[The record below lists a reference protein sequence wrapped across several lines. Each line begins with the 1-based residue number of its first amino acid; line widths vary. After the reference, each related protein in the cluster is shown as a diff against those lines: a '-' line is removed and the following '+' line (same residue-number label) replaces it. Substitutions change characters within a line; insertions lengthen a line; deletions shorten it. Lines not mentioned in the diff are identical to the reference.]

1 MSKYNLSLHHTVFD
15 SIQTVVYCDEIFV
28 KICDCLSYSL
38 GHSLYIVDYCFFTI
52 EMWIL
57 CRVNNDDKV
66 YLLCDKPQY
75 TVGRNKTCDIV
86 GEQTQ
91 SSLGRFHATLHP
103 YEDRVEIIDTES
115 KYGTYINEQ
124 INSNVRI
131 DPKVPVQLK
140 DGDTIRFGF
149 IDFTWKLEKVDIVVL
164 TSTLNEREK
173 SNLRRDITTLGGQFV
188 DQWSDTCTH
197 LVVKSLTLT
206 VKVLQGLCH
215 AIPIVK
221 PDYFR
226 AMLSS
231 IRSKGTMPKVEMFQ
245 PAIAE
250 RVGGNIWSMEVNID
264 RKRLFVGKTFVF
276 MNSRQMETFK
286 GIIECGM
293 GKCSSL
299 DTKKWQRRSLVNPG
313 VIVISDSLSST
324 QSQVAA
330 QTANEINDFL
340 ISKGSRM
347 VPDSEI
353 SLAILHCSLNKFCN
367 PNHTLKDNF
376 ESKPRTVPSKLLA
389 DDTPANQNRGS
400 ATPSTSSINVPE
412 TIDQPNTLSSTV
424 PGNSEIINLMDD
436 DDDAMLIQSV
446 DFAMSMEEVTNKKR
460 KNSSDIEERSVKKRN
475 LNKSAE
481 SDVVLDKITA
491 PDESAASNKRSS
503 TDKSVASTTKSNQS
517 SDIPQRSTRSASK
530 IQSFSTTKHG
540 TESRIEGMKNQ
551 SSKLS
556 TASATKDLLDKNTA
570 PDEIATSS
578 KRHSSDKSVA
588 STTKSKQSLDVP
600 QRSVRSTSKIQSFS
614 TTKHGTESRTVIEGK
629 EDESSKLSTANK
641 NTNSQHMRTVQQ
653 SGNKRDSTEKNSENF
668 PVEISIIE
676 GSQMQSRATNNS
688 QPKWTSTQIETPSK
702 RKRTAHRGPTSSIFG
717 GNDSDSDD
725 DLFKFN
731 NEPSVKKPRP
741 AKDSDSDSDDNRNY
755 PRSSGP
761 VAPVLMLPPM
771 TQPQSQIAPDSWLSR
786 PTPSQTFTGNTT
798 IRSRPKKRNDR
809 ADKTKSN
816 NVSTGWQIG
825 QFCIS
830 TPPVP
835 IPTQGWCSKD
845 TIKSASLENEM
856 KQEDSNGKSMLE
868 ASNDSIKCGIKV
880 ITKSMNLMST
890 SGKVF
895 KKQSFIMP
903 SEIIKTTKIYEF

>member
-1 MSKYNLSLHHTVFD
+1 
-15 SIQTVVYCDEIFV
+15 
-28 KICDCLSYSL
+28 
-38 GHSLYIVDYCFFTI
+38 
-52 EMWIL
+52 MWIL
-57 CRVNNDDKV
+57 SRVNNEDKV
-66 YLLCDKPQY
+66 YLLCDKPHY

-131 DPKVPVQLK
+131 DPKVPVLLK

-173 SNLRRDITTLGGQFV
+173 NNLKRDITTLGGQFV

-231 IRSKGTMPKVEMFQ
+231 IRSNGTMPKVEMFQ
-245 PAIAE
+245 PAIVE
-250 RVGGNIWSMEVNID
+250 RVGGNTWSMEANID

-286 GIIECGM
+286 GIIECAM

-313 VIVISDSLSST
+313 VIVISDSSGST
-324 QSQVAA
+324 QSQVAV
-330 QTANEINDFL
+330 QTANELNDFL

-389 DDTPANQNRGS
+389 NDTPANQNGCS

-412 TIDQPNTLSSTV
+412 TIDQPNTLASTV
-424 PGNSEIINLMDD
+424 PSNSEIIELMDD

-446 DFAMSMEEVTNKKR
+446 DFAMSMEEVNNKKR

-481 SDVVLDKITA
+481 SDALSDENSA
-491 PDESAASNKRSS
+491 PDESSASSKRGS
-503 TDKSVASTTKSNQS
+503 TDKSVASTTKASQS

-530 IQSFSTTKHG
+530 IQSFSKTKHG
-540 TESRIEGMKNQ
+540 IESPIEGMKNQ
-551 SSKLS
+551 SAKLS
-556 TASATKDLLDKNTA
+556 TASTTKGLLDKNTA
-570 PDEIATSS
+570 PDESATSS
-578 KRHSSDKSVA
+578 KRDSSDKSLA
-588 STTKSKQSLDVP
+588 SATRSNQSLDIP
-600 QRSVRSTSKIQSFS
+600 QRSARSASKIQNFS
-614 TTKHGTESRTVIEGK
+614 TTEHVTESRKEVIEGR
-629 EDESSKLSTANK
+629 DSLSSKPSFTTK
-641 NTNSQHMRTVQQ
+641 NTNNQHTRTVQQ
-653 SGNKRDSTEKNSENF
+653 SGNKRDSTEKNSETF
-668 PVEISIIE
+668 PTEISIIQ
-676 GSQMQSRATNNS
+676 GSQMQSRAANNS
-688 QPKWTSTQIETPSK
+688 QPKWTSTQIDTPSK

-731 NEPSVKKPRP
+731 NEPSVKKSRP
-741 AKDSDSDSDDNRNY
+741 AKGSDSDSDDNRNY

-761 VAPVLMLPPM
+761 VAPIPMLPPM
-771 TQPQSQIAPDSWLSR
+771 PITQPQSQIAPDSWLSR
-786 PTPSQTFTGNTT
+786 PALTQTFTGNTT
-798 IRSRPKKRNDR
+798 IRSRPRKRNDR
-809 ADKTKSN
+809 ADKAKSN

-845 TIKSASLENEM
+845 TIKSASLENDM
-856 KQEDSNGKSMLE
+856 KQEDSKGKSMLE
-868 ASNDSIKCGIKV
+868 ASNDSLKCGIQV

-895 KKQSFIMP
+895 KKQSFIVP